1 MKKTKNWQGLR
12 YEIFDLIAGD
22 LLDEAYEHG
31 IKTGA
36 EYATRT
42 ISFRVGL
49 KGESKELTK
58 TQKLG
63 YDQANEVIQSCK
75 EDIRKTT
82 GALV

>member
-1 MKKTKNWQGLR
+1 MKLSDIK
-12 YEIFDLIAGD
+12 YEIADKLFARE
-22 LLDEAYEHG
+22 LDEAYEHG
-31 IKTGA
+31 IRAGA

-42 ISFRVGL
+42 ISFKVGL

-63 YDQANEVIQSCK
+63 YDKANAVVQACK
-75 EDIRKTT
+75 DDIRKTT

>member
-1 MKKTKNWQGLR
+1 MKRINTWADLK
-12 YEIFDLIAGD
+12 YEIIDKIAGD
-22 LLDEAYEHG
+22 LLDEAYDMG
-31 IKTGA
+31 IRVGA

-42 ISFRVGL
+42 ISFKVGL

-63 YDQANEVIQSCK
+63 YDQANEVIQACK
-75 EDIRKTT
+75 EDIRRTT